1 MTHLTAVTSLNAGM
15 FIVVRLPI
23 TVAGQKMTPA
33 NAIAEITAVE
43 PTRSRLNFPDHNYE
57 NWAEN
62 DLLLNNFDQFINH
75 VEGQELPLP
84 YDFVTTSEG
93 LFLVVDIEG
102 HEVARAVSEDMAK
115 HIAEAL
121 VNFSA

>member
-1 MTHLTAVTSLNAGM
+1 MTNLTAVTSLNAGM
-15 FIVVRLPI
+15 FIVARLPI
-23 TVAGQKMTPA
+23 TVTGQKMTPA
-33 NAIAEITAVE
+33 NAIAEITVVE
-43 PTRSRLNFPDHNYE
+43 TTRSRLKFADHHYE
-57 NWAEN
+57 TWADN

-75 VEGQELPLP
+75 VEGQELPLA

-102 HEVARAVSEDMAK
+102 NEVARAVSEDMAK